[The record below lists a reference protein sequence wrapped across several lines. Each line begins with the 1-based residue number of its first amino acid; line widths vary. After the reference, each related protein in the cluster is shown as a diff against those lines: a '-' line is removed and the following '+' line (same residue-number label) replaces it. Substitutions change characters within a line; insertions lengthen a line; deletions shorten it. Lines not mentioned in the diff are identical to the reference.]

1 MKKEDISMMTKMA
14 LCVALLCI
22 SSYISIPLPFTAIMI
37 TAQPIIINLTALI
50 LKPKQSFLV
59 VLVFLIIGAIGVPV
73 FSGGGAGLAKL
84 FGPTGGFLLGFLISA
99 PLMSITKGTEN
110 NYIRYLIST
119 ICVGMP
125 VIYIFGTAY
134 MCISAKMDIKAAL
147 MAAVVPFIIGDIIKC
162 VIGST
167 LAVALNKVIP
177 YNTSEA

>member
-1 MKKEDISMMTKMA
+1 
-14 LCVALLCI
+14 
-22 SSYISIPLPFTAIMI
+22 MI
-37 TAQPIIINLTALI
+37 TAQTIIINLTALI